1 MRGRNT
7 LRGVLPFLRQLMR
20 PENKKTKKRNPM
32 RNEIETVEMAPTWE
46 GLLPIYLMSYEN
58 GKSSGRAASLAEL
71 QRMAKLAD
79 LYVASKKGGA
89 K

>member
-1 MRGRNT
+1 M
-7 LRGVLPFLRQLMR
+7 
-20 PENKKTKKRNPM
+20 K
-32 RNEIETVEMAPTWE
+32 NEVETIEQTPTWE
-46 GLLPIYLMSYEN
+46 GLLPLYLMSYEN